1 MSLSLGEGMDG
12 SEGQPMGKN
21 VNLLSSLF
29 PSAFSR
35 MSMLCV
41 KDDFSGW

>member
-1 MSLSLGEGMDG
+1 MSLSLGEGLDG

-29 PSAFSR
+29 ASASSSI
-35 MSMLCV
+35 SMLCA
-41 KDDFSGW
+41 KHDFSGW